1 MDRSGHEMTGLS
13 QEQAQLAETVR
24 AFARDRIIPAVA
36 AADREDR
43 GHLPVATFRD
53 LAGAAADLGL
63 TGLLIPAEYG
73 GGGGSHLDS
82 AAACEELGAVD
93 AGFAAAL
100 NLTMTVPGL
109 IIAAGTEAQRA
120 QWLPEIA
127 AGRHVLAG
135 AMNEP
140 SVAGSDLFDP
150 EPGPGAGYATRAV
163 RTGGGYRIDGAKV
176 QWVSNAGVASAYI
189 VFARTALDRPAMAS
203 TSAFWVPAGTA
214 GLSCGPRS
222 ELLGLRSGFHAE
234 VLLDGVE
241 VPEDAR
247 IGAEGRA
254 LELLMTSTPGMA
266 VGLGAVFV
274 GLARAALELT
284 VDYTGQRHSWGRPVR
299 EHQAVA
305 LELAAMAVEVRA
317 ARLMVRD
324 AAQAVDAG
332 APPSELAVAVPAAK
346 TRAVDAAIFCAERA
360 VRLHGAAGV
369 TSGAGPEKLLRDAWT
384 GYSCDFTREMLH
396 LGIANALTR

>member
-1 MDRSGHEMTGLS
+1 MDRSGHELTGLAV
-13 QEQAQLAETVR
+13 EQAQLAEAVR
-24 AFARDRIIPAVA
+24 AFARDRIAPAVA
-36 AADREDR
+36 AAGDLDG
-43 GHLPVATFRD
+43 GHLSAATFRE
-53 LAGAAADLGL
+53 LAGAAAELGL
-63 TGLLIPAEYG
+63 VGLLIPAEYG
-73 GGGGSHLDS
+73 GGGGSQLDS

-93 AGFAAAL
+93 AGFAAGTEPDHDRARADHHGGHRGAAR
-100 NLTMTVPGL
+100 TM
-109 IIAAGTEAQRA
+109 AAGDSRGTPCPGGRDERA
-120 QWLPEIA
+120 V
-127 AGRHVLAG
+127 GRRLGTVRSRA
-135 AMNEP
+135 
-140 SVAGSDLFDP
+140 
-150 EPGPGAGYATRAV
+150 GPGAGYATRAV
-163 RTGGGYRIDGAKV
+163 RTSGGYRIDGAKV

-189 VFARTALDRPAMAS
+189 VFARTALDGPAVAS

-284 VDYTGQRHSWGRPVR
+284 IDYTGQRRSWGSPVR

-305 LELAAMAVEVRA
+305 LELAAWRS
-317 ARLMVRD
+317 RC
-324 AAQAVDAG
+324 
-332 APPSELAVAVPAAK
+332 AP
-346 TRAVDAAIFCAERA
+346 R
-360 VRLHGAAGV
+360 G
-369 TSGAGPEKLLRDAWT
+369 
-384 GYSCDFTREMLH
+384 
-396 LGIANALTR
+396 